1 MHTNQQLKFE
11 VPFNGDDNLVSAYA
25 DFKERIVMVYGRA
38 EDGYPQGR
46 KTDKSKPITL
56 ENIFK
61 QAETVKKWGVKFN
74 YLINGTSFSN
84 REFSKEYRRSFV
96 SFVKNLA
103 SHGVNIVTIGN
114 LHLLEIISNEVPEIE
129 IFASV
134 LLEVDCLARL
144 KAVSRLGP
152 KYVCLSK
159 TLLKNFRAL
168 ENIGKFCVAKIEPI
182 LLSNDPCLHHCVF
195 THYHNDILSHLTG
208 EGAYCDSYCRL
219 HCTKAFIGDRRNLVS
234 ASFIRPEDLR
244 VYFNLGYRIFKLCDR
259 KHSTEWIMRALRAY
273 SEGYYN
279 GNLADIM
286 APWNRHSKSY
296 SFPTELSLEDF
307 VEKGM
312 DSCRDHLRFTPYIEN
327 RKLDGYLEHWRGNKQ
342 SGCRDEDC
350 DSCGYCAKLAA
361 IATEAEPLR
370 KRIIAQNIEKALKF
384 SMSLDDLKR
393 EDENDRRERDTLG
406 EDFQSKV

>member
-1 MHTNQQLKFE
+1 MHTNRQIKFE
-11 VPFNGDDNLVSAYA
+11 VPFNGDDNLIPAYT
-25 DFKERIVMVYGRA
+25 DFKDRIVMVYGRA

-56 ENIFK
+56 ESVFRQIGII
-61 QAETVKKWGVKFN
+61 KKWGGKFN

-84 REFSKEYRRSFV
+84 REFGREYRKSFV
-96 SFVKNLA
+96 RFVKNLA
-103 SHGVNIVTIGN
+103 DHGVDIVTIGN
-114 LHLLEIISNEVPEIE
+114 LHLLEIVANEVPGID

-134 LLEVDCLARL
+134 LLEIDCLARL
-144 KAVSRLGP
+144 KALSKLGP

-168 ENIGKFCVAKIEPI
+168 ENISKFCVDKVEPV

-208 EGAYCDSYCRL
+208 EGAHCDSYCRL
-219 HCTKAFIGDRRNLVS
+219 HCTRAFISDRRNLVS

-259 KHSTEWIMRALRAY
+259 KHSTAWIMRALGAY
-273 SEGYYN
+273 AEGYYN

-286 APWNRHSKSY
+286 APWNRHAESY
-296 SFPTELSLEDF
+296 GLPLELSLKDLQ
-307 VEKGM
+307 EKGV
-312 DSCRDHLRFTPYIEN
+312 DSFRDHLRFTPCIEN
-327 RKLDGYLEHWRGNKQ
+327 GKLDGYLDHWKMNKQ
-342 SGCRDEDC
+342 NGCRDEDC

-361 IATEAEPLR
+361 AATEAEPLR

-384 SMSLDDLKR
+384 SMSLAEGNR
-393 EDENDRRERDTLG
+393 EDEDGR
-406 EDFQSKV
+406 